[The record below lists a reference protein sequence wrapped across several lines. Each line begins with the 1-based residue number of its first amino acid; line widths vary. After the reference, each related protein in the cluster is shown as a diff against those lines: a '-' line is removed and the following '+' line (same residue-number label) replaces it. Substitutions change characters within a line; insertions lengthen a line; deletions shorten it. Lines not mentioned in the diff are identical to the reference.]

1 MPPKNDSFRVAHF
14 KPLQVAHLYRYNQET
29 YGKVPPY
36 VFLLAIDSDK
46 SSSSKFLNS
55 NNGVEIRL
63 EPSEL
68 LICSGNKLTGKVN
81 DFPQNYT
88 WLSGNA
94 ISAIPALGSLGAP
107 FASLGHFLDSIFLY

>member
-1 MPPKNDSFRVAHF
+1 M
-14 KPLQVAHLYRYNQET
+14 AHLYRYNQET